1 MTTTPK
7 TLTVTEI
14 HQLLDALLCKVGTAK
29 QGARGIRN
37 YTMACLMLEAGLRV
51 GEVVK
56 MRWCDLYFNNEPVKS
71 IIIPAE
77 IAKNKKERQIPVST
91 RLSDALTEHARYE
104 SPPEFRT
111 INFYAF
117 YRVSPYAP
125 LTTRQVERFIRAA
138 AERSIGR
145 PVHPHILRH
154 TFGSRLMRVANA
166 AVVMELL
173 GHQSMTSTQIYM
185 HPNAEDLKEAVDK
198 LNEPEA
204 VGVGGEQSAESG
216 TGVTDRGDTR

>member
-14 HQLLDALLCKVGTAK
+14 HQLLDELLRKAGTAK
-29 QGARGIRN
+29 QSARGVRN
-37 YTMACLMLEAGLRV
+37 YTIACLMVEAGLRV

-56 MRWCDLYFNNEPVKS
+56 MRWCDLYFNWEPVKS

-77 IAKNKKERQIPVST
+77 IAKNKRERQIPVSA
-91 RLSDALTEHARYE
+91 RLADALTEYRRVVDTSKLEYLPCFFGLGKRSYE
-104 SPPEFRT
+104 
-111 INFYAF
+111 
-117 YRVSPYAP
+117 P
-125 LTTRQVERFIRAA
+125 LTTRQVERFIRKA
-138 AERSIGR
+138 AEKAIGR
-145 PVHPHILRH
+145 PIHPHILRH
-154 TFGSRLMRVANA
+154 TFATRLMRVTNSR
-166 AVVMELL
+166 VVQELL
-173 GHQSMTSTQIYM
+173 GHDSMTSTQIYM

-204 VGVGGEQSAESG
+204 VGVGGEQSTESG

>member
-14 HQLLDALLCKVGTAK
+14 HQLLDALLCREGTAK

-56 MRWCDLYFNNEPVKS
+56 MRWCDLYFNCSPVKS

-77 IAKNKKERQIPVST
+77 VAKNKKERQIPTST
-91 RLSDALTEHARYE
+91 RLTDALTEHRRYVE
-104 SPPEFRT
+104 TPKLEDFPCFFSPWKHGWRPM
-111 INFYAF
+111 
-117 YRVSPYAP
+117 
-125 LTTRQVERFIRAA
+125 TTRQVERFIRAA
-138 AERSIGR
+138 AMRSIGR

-204 VGVGGEQSAESG
+204 VGVGGEQSTESG